1 MGFWVK
7 KKNTGFSPPFAPFD
21 ENHTPGPS
29 AGARARFF
37 AAQNP
42 GKLLCSHQVC
52 CCFRFAVG
60 PAGCF
65 FCRRWT
71 CRSSR
76 SIAVGQAPR
85 TARGG
90 GAGPPVRLL
99 SLTSF
104 SAGDLVHR
112 LCMSSSYGCA
122 SCRLCLL
129 RHRVSSALVPTSFPQ
144 LLDWLLSF
152 QQVLHNPR
160 KYGGEGPSRTRSVR
174 VIDLLAYICALHNAF
189 MR

>member
-1 MGFWVK
+1 MTDGRTAELGFWVFGPKEK
-7 KKNTGFSPPFAPFD
+7 KTGFSPPFASFAAS
-21 ENHTPGPS
+21 HTHTRALLREPG
-29 AGARARFF
+29 RFF
-37 AAQNP
+37 SL

-52 CCFRFAVG
+52 CCFRFAIG
-60 PAGCF
+60 PAGFF

-76 SIAVGQAPR
+76 SIV
-85 TARGG
+85 
-90 GAGPPVRLL
+90 VRLL

-129 RHRVSSALVPTSFPQ
+129 RRRVSIALVPTSFPP
-144 LLDWLLSF
+144 LI
-152 QQVLHNPR
+152 PA
-160 KYGGEGPSRTRSVR
+160 GPSVSKELRRYGTARTR
-174 VIDLLAYICALHNAF
+174 
-189 MR
+189 